1 MKAPVCYR
9 FQCPRYLTCAL
20 SGGTACAIE
29 RDPTVKEEIP
39 DGACTPQKGYPCYQP
54 GKGANPVHAWMR
66 DPYHR

>member
-1 MKAPVCYR
+1 MKPQVCYR
-9 FQCPRYLTCAL
+9 FQCPRYLACAL

-39 DGACTPQKGYPCYQP
+39 DGACTPQKGYPCYRP

>member
-1 MKAPVCYR
+1 MKPQVCYR

-39 DGACTPQKGYPCYQP
+39 DGACTPQKGYPCY
-54 GKGANPVHAWMR
+54 
-66 DPYHR
+66 